1 MIARGNKALPLVIE
15 QIKLALMM
23 LLLAIA
29 TPTQSAAPK
38 VEQLL
43 AENPGKALVLLYR
56 EDKLA
61 ASAIHYRPYLND
73 VPMAVMPNGTWS
85 SAMVPP
91 GNYDLWLEQYA
102 PKGHPKGVRSRAVA
116 NYDWQSGQVYFLKV
130 DSVSMPGLVSRAQA
144 EVMQRKRAEADL
156 DELVSAGETL
166 LYPPVGSE

>member
-1 MIARGNKALPLVIE
+1 MIVRGNQAMPFGIDQIRFAL
-15 QIKLALMM
+15 AM
-23 LLLAIA
+23 LLLAFA
-29 TPTQSAAPK
+29 TPIQSAAPK
-38 VEQLL
+38 VDQLL
-43 AENPGKALVLLYR
+43 AANPGKAMVLLYR

-73 VPMAVMPNGTWS
+73 VAMAVMPNGTWS

-144 EVMQRKRAEADL
+144 EVMQRKQAEAEL

-166 LYPPVGSE
+166 LYPAVGGE